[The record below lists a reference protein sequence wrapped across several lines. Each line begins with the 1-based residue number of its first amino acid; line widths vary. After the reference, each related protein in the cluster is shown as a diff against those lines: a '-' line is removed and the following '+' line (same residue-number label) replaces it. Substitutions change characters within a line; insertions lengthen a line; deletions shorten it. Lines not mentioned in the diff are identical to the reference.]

1 MDKKNQLPIEK
12 FLNHSKNNPSAPFL
26 HQPID
31 GKYTT
36 LSWSEVEKMA
46 RTLARSITLE
56 NLPPRSNIAL
66 ISKNCAEWIIVDL
79 AIWMAG
85 HISVPLYP
93 TLQSKGIKQILDHSE
108 AKLLFVGKLEEWDTQ
123 QTELTEYKKINFPN
137 FNNENA
143 LSSIEFLEGKT
154 PLQEIYQA
162 SSEDVATIIYTSG
175 TTGMPKGVVHSF
187 GSISWPAIEAL
198 EILSLN
204 GDDRFFSYLPLS
216 HIAERLLV
224 EIGSIY
230 AGGQIFFAESLD
242 TFAQNMQNA
251 KPTIFLSVPR
261 LWEKFKEKILQKLPP
276 KKLNFLLSIPVLNN
290 VIRKKIK
297 TQLGLNEQ
305 RICLTGAAP
314 IAKSTL
320 EWFNKIGIPILEVYG
335 MTENFGVAT
344 INLPGEM
351 KFGSVGTS
359 WKNGELKIDDNGEI
373 LTRSGAQMKEYYKEP
388 QKTAE
393 VVTEDGWLRTGDK
406 GKIEADGYMYITG
419 RVKDLFKT
427 AKGKYIAP
435 SPIEKL
441 FSTSSIVE
449 QVCVIGQGHPSPFAV
464 INLSEYGKD
473 ISKEELDLGLETLKK
488 KVNDQLES
496 HERLSKIIVAKEDW
510 SVENGILTPTMKIK
524 RNKVE
529 EAYL

>member
-1 MDKKNQLPIEK
+1 MENKIKLPLET
-12 FLNHSKNNPSAPFL
+12 FLNYSKSDPDAPFL

-31 GKYTT
+31 GKYKT
-36 LSWSEVEKMA
+36 LTWSEVENQA
-46 RTLARSITLE
+46 RIIACAITDE
-56 NLPPRSNIAL
+56 NLPPKSNIAL
-66 ISKNCAEWIIVDL
+66 ISKNCAEWIMVDL

-108 AKLLFVGKLEEWDTQ
+108 AKLLFVGKLEEWEAQ
-123 QTELTEYKKINFPN
+123 QSELTEYKKVNFPN
-137 FNNENA
+137 FNNKNA
-143 LSSIEFLEGKT
+143 LSEEQFISGKDPLENVF
-154 PLQEIYQA
+154 QA
-162 SSEDVATIIYTSG
+162 SCEDVATIIYTSG
-175 TTGMPKGVVHSF
+175 TTGMPKGVVHTF

-198 EILSLN
+198 EVLSLN

-216 HIAERLLV
+216 HIAERLLI

-242 TFAQNMQNA
+242 TFAENMQHA

-276 KKLNFLLSIPVLNN
+276 RKLNLLLSIPLLNN
-290 VIRKKIK
+290 LIRKKIK

-344 INLPGEM
+344 INLPGEI
-351 KFGSVGTS
+351 KYGSVGTS
-359 WKNGELKIDDNGEI
+359 WENGELKIDDNGEI

-427 AKGKYIAP
+427 AKGKYVAP

-449 QVCVIGQGHPSPFAV
+449 QVCVIGQGLPSPFAV
-464 INLSEYGKD
+464 INLSEYGKG
-473 ISKEELDLGLETLKK
+473 ISKEEIDQRIDLLKE
-488 KVNDQLES
+488 KVNHQLES
-496 HERLSKIIVAKEDW
+496 FEKLSKIIIANEDW

-529 EAYL
+529 DLYL